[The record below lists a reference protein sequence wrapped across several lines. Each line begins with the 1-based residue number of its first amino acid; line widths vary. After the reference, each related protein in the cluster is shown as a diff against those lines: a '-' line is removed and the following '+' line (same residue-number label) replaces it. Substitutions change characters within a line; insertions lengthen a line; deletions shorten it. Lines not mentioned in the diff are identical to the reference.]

1 MDCDKLKQEVK
12 TMDNIKRNSLK
23 KILSFISLSIDSFNA
38 SLILH
43 GVILLPIIAVI
54 SIILI
59 FNSSDGLDAIQF
71 LAGFAYTLIFLIA
84 FSVFMLFFA
93 IIEISGI
100 IYFKK
105 IFKNKSF
112 VLICILYNIISIAT
126 YISIFI
132 LTIYERDTFYAL
144 IGYKW
149 HTTVLLVLFSI
160 YIFLNVFI
168 HFADVITGIK
178 DGIKYLAAI
187 KVKKIRRKQM

>member
-1 MDCDKLKQEVK
+1 MD
-12 TMDNIKRNSLK
+12 TIKRKSLN

-43 GVILLPIIAVI
+43 VVILLPIIAVI
-54 SIILI
+54 SIILL
-59 FNSSDGLDAIQF
+59 FNSNDGLDAIQF
-71 LAGFAYTLIFLIA
+71 LAGFAYALIFLIA
-84 FSVFMLFFA
+84 FSAFMLFFA

-105 IFKNKSF
+105 ILKNKSF
-112 VLICILYNIISIAT
+112 VLICILYNIISITT

-149 HTTVLLVLFSI
+149 HTTVLIVLFSI

-187 KVKKIRRKQM
+187 KVKKNRRKQI

>member
-1 MDCDKLKQEVK
+1 MDCDKLKQEVN

-23 KILSFISLSIDSFNA
+23 KFLSFISLSIDSFNT

-54 SIILI
+54 LIILL
-59 FNSSDGLDAIQF
+59 FNSNDGLDAIQF
-71 LAGFAYTLIFLIA
+71 LAYFGYALIFLIA
-84 FSVFMLFFA
+84 FSVLMLFFA

-105 IFKNKSF
+105 IIKNKSF
-112 VLICILYNIISIAT
+112 VLICILYNIISITT